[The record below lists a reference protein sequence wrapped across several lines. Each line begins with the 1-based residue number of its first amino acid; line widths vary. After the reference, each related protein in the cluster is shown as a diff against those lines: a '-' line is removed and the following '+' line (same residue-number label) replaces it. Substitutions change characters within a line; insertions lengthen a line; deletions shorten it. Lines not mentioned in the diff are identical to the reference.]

1 MINKRIQAAAFV
13 GNALSIL
20 SLLFVLATAQVQ
32 AQMPVLKGIGGD
44 FSMQSS
50 KGTQVNLSDF
60 RGKVVMMFFG
70 YTNCADICPT
80 TMAHISQLM
89 QKMPAE
95 ERARIQV
102 LFVSIDSDY
111 DTPKHLNKYLSYFD
125 PSFIGLVDE
134 RAKID
139 EVAAMY
145 HADYSKLADDKVTTE
160 YKKLRLERQGS
171 AGKGY
176 LYSHTAKIFVLDP
189 EGRVRGFF
197 YTGTPLDEM
206 QADISSL
213 LNPEAQG

>member
-1 MINKRIQAAAFV
+1 MKLRILIPLAAAL
-13 GNALSIL
+13 GLASSAAL
-20 SLLFVLATAQVQ
+20 AG
-32 AQMPVLKGIGGD
+32 MPVLKGIGGD

-50 KGTQVNLSDF
+50 RGDIVSLTDF

-80 TMAHISQLM
+80 TMAHVSQLM
-89 QKMPAE
+89 QRMPDD
-95 ERARIQV
+95 ERSRIQV

-111 DTPKHLNKYLSYFD
+111 DTPAHLNKYLSYFD

-139 EVAAMY
+139 QVAALY

-160 YKKLRLERQGS
+160 YKKLSLEAKDTG
-171 AGKGY
+171 AKGY

-189 EGRVRGFF
+189 KGRVRGFF

-206 QADISSL
+206 QTELSAL
-213 LNPEAQG
+213 LAAPAA